1 VDRDSLYLLVTEAI
15 ERAENLEDLG
25 APGAR
30 GAHLDVSLI
39 EERIAVLVPASEIEG
54 AVARRGAVRH
64 AVAAGAHARAK
75 DLMAR
80 FVADEAAPAALQREL
95 RELLA
100 AADAATGE
108 RYPRA
113 VARFGLAEIR
123 RVAAEFYGQG
133 MPFPV
138 AA

>member
-1 VDRDSLYLLVTEAI
+1 MDRDSLYLLVTEAI
-15 ERAENLEDLG
+15 ERAESLEDLG

-39 EERIAVLVPASEIEG
+39 EERIAALVPASEVEG

-64 AVAAGAHARAK
+64 AVAAGAYARAK
-75 DLMAR
+75 GLMAR
-80 FVADEAAPAALQREL
+80 FVAETAAPAELQREL

-100 AADAATGE
+100 AADAAIGA

-113 VARFGLAEIR
+113 VAHFGLAEIR

>member
-1 VDRDSLYLLVTEAI
+1 MDRDSLYLLVTEAI

-39 EERIAVLVPASEIEG
+39 EERIAALVLASEVEG

-64 AVAAGAHARAK
+64 AVAAGAHSRAN
-75 DLMAR
+75 DLMIR
-80 FVADEAAPAALQREL
+80 FAAEDGAPVELQREL
-95 RELLA
+95 RELVA
-100 AADAATGE
+100 AEDAAIGA

-123 RVAAEFYGQG
+123 RVGAEFYGQG